1 MFDKNSARLRRAK
14 QTRAK
19 IRELGAVRLT
29 VTRTNSHI
37 YAQVTAADGS
47 KVFEKNIDD
56 EPEKYFTK
64 DILDKLDAQIQ
75 KEFKYGK
82 GSEV

>member
-1 MFDKNSARLRRAK
+1 MHVETRLNYTSGLSRYYGLTEFAIK
-14 QTRAK
+14 YGIFKKVSTRV
-19 IRELGAVRLT
+19 ELP
-29 VTRTNSHI
+29 
-37 YAQVTAADGS
+37 DGS

>member
-1 MFDKNSARLRRAK
+1 LTEFAIKYGIFKKVS
-14 QTRAK
+14 TRV
-19 IRELGAVRLT
+19 ELP
-29 VTRTNSHI
+29 
-37 YAQVTAADGS
+37 DGS
-47 KVFEKNIDD
+47 KVFEKNIDE